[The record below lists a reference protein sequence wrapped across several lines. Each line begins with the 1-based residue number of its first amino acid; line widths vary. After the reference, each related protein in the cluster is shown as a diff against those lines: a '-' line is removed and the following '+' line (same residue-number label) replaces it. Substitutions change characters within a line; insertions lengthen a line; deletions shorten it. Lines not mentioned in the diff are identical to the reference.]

1 MSAHVVE
8 VRAKTDRRYARFLG
22 IAFLIIFNSSL
33 LNSFETYYSI
43 IYEGIKYDNNINIS
57 YYYMIL
63 SINNNKFYDNNK
75 IFIYLRSYE
84 NPDVPHFNR
93 GIRTVSAIPIDSP

>member
-43 IYEGIKYDNNINIS
+43 IYEGIKYDNNILI
-57 YYYMIL
+57 YLIIMIL
-63 SINNNKFYDNNK
+63 SSKINNNKFYDNNK
-75 IFIYLRSYE
+75 IFIYLRS
-84 NPDVPHFNR
+84 
-93 GIRTVSAIPIDSP
+93 

>member
-22 IAFLIIFNSSL
+22 IVFLIIFNSSL

-43 IYEGIKYDNNINIS
+43 IYEGIKYDNNILI
-57 YYYMIL
+57 YLIIMIL
-63 SINNNKFYDNNK
+63 SSKINNNKFYDNNK
-75 IFIYLRSYE
+75 IFNIPSNEGTFIY
-84 NPDVPHFNR
+84 N
-93 GIRTVSAIPIDSP
+93 TVISFE